1 MSIIIEQGCNK
12 PQIWNITELVNI
24 EQLTKMDNERGK
36 RLDLRWWSNYV
47 EVSVKLVISGLRMN
61 GFSRMI
67 CQLVKLP
74 LGEQCLSSWRRGLGT
89 PRLSTST
96 PLPPHHPQA
105 WCPLLGSCSKF
116 SHDRVG
122 RLKEHNIRA
131 AGTQPEW
138 IGFAQYHIVP
148 PNSEKYCTSL
158 IHVHKL
164 IFLL

>member
-1 MSIIIEQGCNK
+1 MSIIIKQGCNK

-89 PRLSTST
+89 RRLSTST
-96 PLPPHHPQA
+96 PSPSPHTTPKLGVPFWVAAVSFPTTGLGGSRNTISEQLAPSQSGSDLPNTILY
-105 WCPLLGSCSKF
+105 LL
-116 SHDRVG
+116 
-122 RLKEHNIRA
+122 
-131 AGTQPEW
+131 TQKN
-138 IGFAQYHIVP
+138 IVP
-148 PNSEKYCTSL
+148 P
-158 IHVHKL
+158 
-164 IFLL
+164 